1 MNNLSD
7 YVTIKQAS
15 ELLGVSPSTLRNWD
29 RSGKVK
35 AWRHP
40 LNGYRLYGREQLEA
54 LHASLLPGD
63 ALESNDAR

>member
-1 MNNLSD
+1 MNNLAD

-40 LNGYRLYGREQLEA
+40 LNGYRLYRRQQLEA
-54 LHASLLPGD
+54 LLASLLP
-63 ALESNDAR
+63 AEAREAVLAG